1 MEGPKRKKDCLIQP
15 TLSSFMSLRSGLVET
30 QSKAE
35 PKTIPSEAN
44 KQGPKGKGLDLVPAT
59 GSSESFGEGDR
70 GPRRILEGSPEHH
83 LLKEAKMIK
92 TGEGSKSG
100 PKEAS
105 QEEGDRV
112 KEGRIRPKPWRNK

>member
-1 MEGPKRKKDCLIQP
+1 MG
-15 TLSSFMSLRSGLVET
+15 T
-30 QSKAE
+30 QSKAG
-35 PKTIPSEAN
+35 PNIAPSEAS

-83 LLKEAKMIK
+83 LLKEARMIK
-92 TGEGSKSG
+92 AGGGSKSG
-100 PKEAS
+100 SKEAD

-112 KEGRIRPKPWRNK
+112 KEGRIRPRPWRNKWSD